1 MAAIIKLPDILSIV
15 KTIDVMDAMEQAF
28 VEYSK
33 GNSVVP
39 TDAELLYDKP
49 KKYIIEGLE
58 RVKEGLKERF
68 DV

>member
-1 MAAIIKLPDILSIV
+1 MAAIIKLQDILSIV

-39 TDAELLYDKP
+39 PDAELLYDKP
-49 KKYIIEGLE
+49 KKYILEGLE
-58 RVKEGLKERF
+58 RIKEGLKERF